1 MSASRFHE
9 LLSDLTVAFRSTG
22 LYKRAA
28 KAPAKDLHPK
38 DGTPSGPQV
47 IIYTRKAEK
56 DFAITFMSDNLVTQ
70 LGYRPHEFINK
81 PSLWLQ
87 RIHPDDAPKV
97 QGVWDHLMRTR
108 HHVLEYRLQHK
119 DGSYRSIRDELNLM
133 LDNDGVPYEILGTW
147 IDTTE
152 SKRVEDAL
160 RRSESRYRSL
170 VDSAPMG
177 MVSFDTQGEITE
189 YNPAALTILGA
200 PFMGGAE
207 AGDLFSLLPM
217 VEAGISEAILHC
229 LETGEAGVG
238 EFQYKSKTDRDLYTR
253 VHVVPIRDG
262 DSRIT
267 GAHSFVLDISD
278 QKRAEELIVRSERL
292 KVLGQISNGV
302 GHTFNN
308 LLQIVAGN
316 ANMALTNLDLKDS
329 AGVRANIEQILGSA
343 HKVTEAVRWLQHFG
357 RERPHGAVSP
367 KEVFDFTDAVEEG
380 VELCKLWSKSDLEK
394 HNVHITYD
402 LKLTRGCY
410 VYGTPDQLAW
420 MSLNLLKNAV
430 ESLHAG
436 GIIKVQ
442 TNVKGDQVV
451 LIVQDEGGGIPSQNI
466 QYITQAFWTTKASHA
481 GMGLT
486 FNSEIIRKHGGS
498 MGVKRIRPHG
508 SIFMVRLPYI
518 KDPSQMRKALAKE
531 VSDKGFRILF
541 VDDEEPVVR
550 MFEKGLTL
558 LGQTILP
565 ATSGK
570 EALQIFEKE
579 RVDAIVCDLAMPEMN
594 GRQVSAAIRRV
605 ADNKGIVKPPFIIL
619 SGHASPAD
627 EEETLAHPGID
638 RFLQKPITVPK
649 LLEAISDEVQKA
661 TGHSSFSGRIEGID
675 LLEYLQLLI
684 LNGRKLVLE
693 INPREGSKGM
703 IFVTKGEI
711 CHAECGNVEGEEALY
726 KCLTFKGGS
735 FSSHAWRDPEKVTIK
750 RPAQFLLI
758 QAARRR
764 DELRSKETEEYSPD
778 DDTTPSHTDLFSE
791 E

>member
-1 MSASRFHE
+1 MTGSRFHE

-22 LYKRAA
+22 IHKRAEEARA
-28 KAPAKDLHPK
+28 KRSDRR
-38 DGTPSGPQV
+38 DGMQSGPQV
-47 IIYTRKAEK
+47 IIYTRKPDK
-56 DFAITFMSDNLVTQ
+56 DFAITFVSDNLGAQ
-70 LGYRPHEFINK
+70 LGFTPKDFIEK
-81 PSLWLQ
+81 ASFWHD
-87 RIHPDDAPKV
+87 RIHPDDAPNVVELWERVMKA
-97 QGVWDHLMRTR
+97 R
-108 HHVLEYRLQHK
+108 HCVVEYRLQHK

-133 LDNDGVPYEILGTW
+133 LDEDGIPYEILGTW
-147 IDTTE
+147 IDTTD
-152 SKRVEDAL
+152 SKLMEEAL
-160 RRSESRYRSL
+160 RRSEARYRSL
-170 VDSAPMG
+170 VDNAPMG

-253 VHVVPIRDG
+253 VHVVPLRDG
-262 DSRIT
+262 DSRII

-278 QKRAEELIVRSERL
+278 QKRAEELVVRSERL
-292 KVLGQISNGV
+292 KVLGQISGGV
-302 GHTFNN
+302 GHNFNN

-316 ANMALTNLDLKDS
+316 ANLAMTNLDLKDFQ
-329 AGVRANIEQILGSA
+329 GVRANLSQILSSA
-343 HKVTEAVRWLQHFG
+343 RTVTEAVRWLQHFG
-357 RERPHGAVSP
+357 RERPYSGVAP
-367 KEVFDFTDAVEEG
+367 KEVFDFTDAVSEA
-380 VELCKLWSKSDLEK
+380 VELCKLWSKADLEK
-394 HNVHITYD
+394 RNVYIEH
-402 LKLTRGCY
+402 KLQLTKGCFL
-410 VYGTPDQLAW
+410 YGTPDQLAW

-430 ESLHAG
+430 EALHSG
-436 GIIKVQ
+436 GTIHVK
-442 TNVKGDQVV
+442 TDVKGDQVV
-451 LIVQDEGGGIPSQNI
+451 LTVQDSGDGIPAQNI
-466 QYITQAFWTTKASHA
+466 QHITEAFWTTKAAHA

-486 FNSEIIRKHGGS
+486 FNCEIIRRHGGS
-498 MGVKRIRPHG
+498 MGVKRIRPRG

-531 VSDKGFRILF
+531 ASDKGFKILF
-541 VDDEEPVVR
+541 VDDEEPLVR
-550 MFEKGLTL
+550 MFEKGLSL
-558 LGQTILP
+558 LGQTVLT

-570 EALQIFEKE
+570 QAVEIFKSEK
-579 RVDAIVCDLAMPEMN
+579 VDAIVCDLAMPEMN
-594 GRQVSAAIRRV
+594 GREVSAAIRRV
-605 ADNKGIVKPPFIIL
+605 ADDKGMVKPPFIIL

-649 LLEAISDEVQKA
+649 LLEVISDEVQKA

-684 LNGRKLVLE
+684 LNARKLVLE
-693 INPREGSKGM
+693 IAPRDGNAGR
-703 IFVTKGEI
+703 IFVKKGEI
-711 CHAECGNVEGEEALY
+711 CHAECGRLEGEEALY
-726 KCLTFKGGS
+726 ECLTFKGGT

-764 DELRSKETEEYSPD
+764 DELRSKQAEEYDSSD
-778 DDTTPSHTDLFSE
+778 DDTTTTY
-791 E
+791 

>member
-1 MSASRFHE
+1 MTGSRFHE

-22 LYKRAA
+22 IHKRAEQARA
-28 KAPAKDLHPK
+28 KERAPKEGIL
-38 DGTPSGPQV
+38 SGPQV
-47 IIYTRKAEK
+47 IIYTRKPDK
-56 DFAITFMSDNLVTQ
+56 VFAFTFVSDNLLTQ
-70 LGYRPHEFINK
+70 LGFRSQEFIDK
-81 PSLWLQ
+81 PSLWQ
-87 RIHPDDAPKV
+87 ERVHPDDESKV
-97 QGVWDHLMRTR
+97 LDLWEQVVKTR
-108 HHVLEYRLQHK
+108 HYVVEYRLQHK

-133 LDNDGVPYEILGTW
+133 VDEDGIPYEILGTW

-152 SKRVEDAL
+152 SKRMEDAL
-160 RRSESRYRSL
+160 RRSEARYRSL

-200 PFMGGAE
+200 PFMGE
-207 AGDLFSLLPM
+207 TNAGDLFSLLPM
-217 VEAGISEAILHC
+217 MEAGISEAILHC

-292 KVLGQISNGV
+292 KVLGQISGGV

-316 ANMALTNLDLKDS
+316 ANLAMTNLDLKDYE
-329 AGVRANIEQILGSA
+329 GVRANLAQILASA
-343 HKVTEAVRWLQHFG
+343 RTVTEAVRWLQHFG
-357 RERPHGAVSP
+357 RERPYSGAAP
-367 KEVFDFTDAVEEG
+367 KEVFDFTDAVSEA
-380 VELCKLWSKSDLEK
+380 VELCKLWSKADLEK
-394 HNVHITYD
+394 RNIFIDHD

-410 VYGTPDQLAW
+410 IYGTPDQLAW

-430 ESLHAG
+430 EALHSG
-436 GIIKVQ
+436 GNIRVK

-451 LIVQDEGGGIPSQNI
+451 LKVQDDGDGIPAQNI
-466 QYITQAFWTTKASHA
+466 QHITEAFWTTKSAHA

-486 FNSEIIRKHGGS
+486 FNCEIIRRHGGS

-531 VSDKGFRILF
+531 ASDKGFRILF
-541 VDDEEPVVR
+541 VDDEEPLVR
-550 MFEKGLTL
+550 MFEKGLSL
-558 LGQTILP
+558 LGQTVLA

-570 EALQIFEKE
+570 EAVEIFKTEK
-579 RVDAIVCDLAMPEMN
+579 VDAIVCDLAMPEMN
-594 GRQVSAAIRRV
+594 GRQVAAAIRRV
-605 ADNKGIVKPPFIIL
+605 ADDKGIVKPPFIIL

-684 LNGRKLVLE
+684 LNARKLVLE
-693 INPREGSKGM
+693 ISPRDGAAGLIYVK
-703 IFVTKGEI
+703 KGEI
-711 CHAECGNVEGEEALY
+711 CHAECGKMEGEEALY
-726 KCLTFKGGS
+726 ECLTFKGGT
-735 FSSHAWRDPEKVTIK
+735 FSSHPWRDPEKITIK

-764 DELRSKETEEYSPD
+764 DELRSKQTDEYVPED
-778 DDTTPSHTDLFSE
+778 DDTTTTDSY
-791 E
+791 